1 MLIGYNEDLA
11 SKNSNGHRACTFY
24 SLCSEILL
32 NIVQL
37 YFDWLLGLLVLLLCE
52 LNNVYILSHFPA
64 TKISKNSCRKPRTRK
79 NNDTDEMGWGV
90 FLKLVAKFFS
100 FLSWFDFC
108 ASFSFSFYG
117 LIYLLIWC
125 RPFIYLHTLV
135 DIFHF
140 FFFCDLILQK
150 CECCWLQ
157 FGYFK
162 RQMYNFFSV
171 ILIHY
176 SLSLICRPSFTMLC
190 PLYVAIPLVFLIEWF
205 YYMLIGSTW
214 FLNLWFYL

>member
-140 FFFCDLILQK
+140 FFF
-150 CECCWLQ
+150 
-157 FGYFK
+157 F
-162 RQMYNFFSV
+162 V
-171 ILIHY
+171 ILFCRNVNVAGCSLDILSDKCTIFFLWFWFIIPFLWSAGPH
-176 SLSLICRPSFTMLC
+176 SLCFVLCTWLSLLC
-190 PLYVAIPLVFLIEWF
+190 F
-205 YYMLIGSTW
+205 S
-214 FLNLWFYL
+214 